1 MLQNFWCKIVNFVE
15 RTEIVSRN
23 MSALRA
29 FRFQKSRPVTS
40 SPGSVVSETA
50 DSPASDKTL
59 VNSQNGE
66 NGGGDN
72 SQKLEK
78 LEEDSEDIVRPPV
91 SSRFDHFIVFRVYPP
106 FDVLLHR
113 NNT

>member
-1 MLQNFWCKIVNFVE
+1 MNFVE
-15 RTEIVSRN
+15 RTEIVTRN

-66 NGGGDN
+66 NGGGNN

-91 SSRFDHFIVFRVYPP
+91 SS
-106 FDVLLHR
+106 
-113 NNT
+113 